1 MLVLLKAIF
10 IDRDLWQID
19 SKTLKNFPFPNL
31 EHLGEVEAIAKD
43 NFLSQSRIGGDT
55 KTDSRAGVYIVEL
68 LHFHFTDTNIQIK
81 NSHAELIDVPAFHA
95 FGVWT

>member
-68 LHFHFTDTNIQIK
+68 FHFHFTDTNIQIK
-81 NSHAELIDVPAFHA
+81 NSHAELFDVPAFNA
-95 FGVWT
+95 FRVWT